1 MFQNHSNNK
10 GFTLVEMAIV
20 LIVIGIILGMVF
32 KGRQL
37 IDGAKV
43 KSLQSNYTKIE
54 AAVNTFY
61 DRYGYYPGD
70 GCGNVTNI
78 TSISSCK
85 GTKDGRLT
93 NLNEQN
99 AFWILLID
107 ITGILPKSERKA
119 INGNEWS
126 VVYTSASGKN
136 YLQVTSMDTRYV
148 CVLDKKIDDSDS
160 DTGNIYISTR
170 ANVYDE
176 TTDCWSLNKVETA
189 RFYLLP

>member
-1 MFQNHSNNK
+1 MFQNHRNSR
-10 GFTLVEMAIV
+10 GFTLVELAIV

-37 IDGAKV
+37 IDSAKV
-43 KSLQSNYTKIE
+43 KSLEANYNKILT
-54 AAVNTFY
+54 AVNTFY

-70 GCGNVTNI
+70 GCGNVTTV
-78 TSISSCK
+78 TSISSCN

-93 NLNEQN
+93 NANEQN
-99 AFWILLID
+99 AFWTLLID
-107 ITGILPKSERKA
+107 ITGILPKSERKT

-126 VVYTSASGKN
+126 VVYTSATGKN

-160 DTGNIYISTR
+160 DTGNIHITTR

-176 TTDCWSLNKVETA
+176 TTDCWSLNRIETA
-189 RFYLLP
+189 RFHLLP